1 MALIGNYTVYDKL
14 PLKYISAA
22 SNSASVQSGNRG
34 NFAQSGRVRSR
45 MMQDETTTAL
55 EYYALPNGAY
65 PSLTWFIPQQ
75 AGQIGSSNQ
84 IYGLGS
90 IVASLAGAKNA
101 TADLTGSGTVTN
113 AFLSLIADLIASLTG
128 AGDISPP
135 PNLLALLNLSG
146 NLTGAGAITAVLNA
160 FASVQADLSGT
171 GTLTLTPYA
180 IGELSADITGE
191 STLSPQNLAAAV
203 WSALAAQYNDPN
215 TMGELLNSAGTAADP
230 LLGIVEGTLTLRDVM
245 RLLLAVNAG
254 DATGLEGSTMVFRSV
269 DGATIRVQASYTTG
283 TRDVTT
289 LNPT

>member
-1 MALIGNYTVYDKL
+1 MALIGNYSVYDKL
-14 PLKYISAA
+14 PLKYGGGSSAITA
-22 SNSASVQSGNRG
+22 IQSGNRG
-34 NFAQSGRVRSR
+34 NFSQSGRVRSR
-45 MMQDETTTAL
+45 MMQDRTTTAL

-90 IVASLAGAKNA
+90 IVASLAGARNA

-146 NLTGAGAITAVLNA
+146 DLTGAGAITAVLEA
-160 FASVQADLSGT
+160 IASVQADLSGT
-171 GTLTLTPYA
+171 GTLTLVPYA
-180 IGELSADITGE
+180 TGELSADITGE

-203 WSALAAQYNDPN
+203 WQALAAQYNDPG
-215 TMGELLNSAGTAADP
+215 TMGELLNNSGTDP
-230 LLGIVEGTLTLRDVM
+230 LLEIVEGTLTVKDVL

-254 DATGLEGSTMVFRSV
+254 DATGLEGGTMTFKAQ
-269 DGATIRVQASYTTG
+269 DGTTTRVQASYTTG

-289 LNPT
+289 VNPT

>member
-1 MALIGNYTVYDKL
+1 MALIGNYSVYDKL
-14 PLKYISAA
+14 PLKYLGGANAITAIH
-22 SNSASVQSGNRG
+22 SGNRG
-34 NFAQSGRVRSR
+34 NFSQSGRVRSR
-45 MMQDETTTAL
+45 MMQDQTTTAL

-90 IVASLAGAKNA
+90 IVASLAGARNA

-146 NLTGAGAITAVLNA
+146 DLTGAGAITAVLNA

-171 GTLTLTPYA
+171 GTLTLVPYA
-180 IGELSADITGE
+180 T
-191 STLSPQNLAAAV
+191 
-203 WSALAAQYNDPN
+203 
-215 TMGELLNSAGTAADP
+215 
-230 LLGIVEGTLTLRDVM
+230 
-245 RLLLAVNAG
+245 
-254 DATGLEGSTMVFRSV
+254 
-269 DGATIRVQASYTTG
+269 
-283 TRDVTT
+283 
-289 LNPT
+289 

>member
-14 PLKYISAA
+14 PLKYISAV

-34 NFAQSGRVRSR
+34 NFSQSGRVRSR
-45 MMQDETTTAL
+45 MMQDQTTTAL

-90 IVASLAGAKNA
+90 IVASLAGARNA

-135 PNLLALLNLSG
+135 PNLLALLSLSG
-146 NLTGAGAITAVLNA
+146 NLTGAGAITAVLEA
-160 FASVQADLSGT
+160 IASVQADLSGT
-171 GTLTLTPYA
+171 GTLTLVPYA
-180 IGELSADITGE
+180 VGELSADITGE
-191 STLSPQNLAAAV
+191 SVLSPQNLAAAV
-203 WSALAAQYNDPN
+203 WQALAAQYNDPG
-215 TMGELLNSAGTAADP
+215 TMGNKLNLASSG
-230 LLGIVEGTLTLRDVM
+230 GIDYDTLAQAVWTYVSRTLTSGSNDCLT
-245 RLLLAVNAG
+245 LPQFLALK
-254 DATGLEGSTMVFRSV
+254 D
-269 DGATIRVQASYTTG
+269 
-283 TRDVTT
+283 
-289 LNPT
+289 